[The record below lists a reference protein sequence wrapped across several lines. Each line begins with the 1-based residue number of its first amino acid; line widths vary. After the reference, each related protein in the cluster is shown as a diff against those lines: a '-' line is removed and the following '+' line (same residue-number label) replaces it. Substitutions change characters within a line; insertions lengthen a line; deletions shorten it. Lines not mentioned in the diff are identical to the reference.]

1 MIKFLDLHKI
11 NQRFKSEI
19 DLAIREVL
27 ESGWYLLGEKNK
39 AFEENFAKYCE
50 TKFSIGCANGLDA
63 LHLAI
68 RAYDFPKIRR

>member
-27 ESGWYLLGEKNK
+27 ESGWYLLGKQNE
-39 AFEENFAKYCE
+39 AFEKSAF
-50 TKFSIGCANGLDA
+50 TQ
-63 LHLAI
+63 
-68 RAYDFPKIRR
+68 